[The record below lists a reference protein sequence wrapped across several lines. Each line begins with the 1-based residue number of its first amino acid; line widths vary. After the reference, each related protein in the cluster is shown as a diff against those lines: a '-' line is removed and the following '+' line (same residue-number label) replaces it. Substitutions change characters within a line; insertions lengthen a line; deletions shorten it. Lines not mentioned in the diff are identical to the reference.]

1 MSTSGLKPPR
11 RAGAILLALGVLA
24 LVFSALYLA
33 ASAEGLG
40 TRFAALYPWVFLGAG
55 AAVLVLALAIAG
67 RLLKLRRQLRAGEPG
82 ARLSRRLLVLMLALS
97 LPPVL
102 LVFAF
107 GARFVGASVDSWL
120 RANTVEA
127 MDSALE
133 LARLHLQDRRD
144 DATARAEQ
152 LLLRLRAGRF
162 DMADAVEQSLDAVDA
177 AQVVLFESDGRI
189 RHIAAAAPA
198 LLLPAPPD
206 EDALSALSA
215 RGRVVDQVRFGEAD
229 YLRVLQ
235 AADFEGRAVVQT
247 LFALPPRLVE
257 LSAKVESA
265 AFGTRQA
272 LFLRDS
278 LIQVFVLILSLV
290 TLLSVFLAVLIAFDL
305 ARRLVSPI
313 GRLAAATRAVA
324 EGRLEPVDVPPRGDE
339 LGFLVESFNRMT
351 VELAASRER
360 ATASAAET
368 ERQRAF
374 LETVLAKLSSAVLV
388 VEPEGRLRG
397 ANASAAELTAVSMAV
412 LQGLPLA
419 ELGIRCPR
427 LANLVEIV
435 GQRLRE
441 GAPEWRE
448 ELVLESPDERRLL
461 LLRGARLPD
470 GGQVLVVDDTTA
482 IDRARRD
489 AAWSEVARRLA
500 HEVKNPL
507 TPIQLSAERL
517 RRRVL
522 PQLAPTEA
530 EVVDR
535 ATHTIVAQVD
545 ALKTLVNAF
554 GEFARPPQLS
564 LVETDIARVADEV
577 LELYEHD
584 PRVALQRDFPLG
596 LPRLRADPGRLR
608 QVLHNLIKNAQEAS
622 AERPLLS
629 LRVALTLA
637 ATGERRWL
645 DLSVEDDGP
654 GLPEGFSADWF
665 EPYRSSKP
673 RGSGLGLAISRRIA
687 EEHGGQLLA
696 EARSEGGARF
706 VLRLPCQEPGVE
718 VGESGWAPE
727 AGLGVS
733 P

>member
-1 MSTSGLKPPR
+1 MSARGFKWPR
-11 RAGAILLALGVLA
+11 RAGAIVLSLGVLA

-40 TRFAALYPWVFLGAG
+40 TRYAGLYPWVFLAAG
-55 AAVLVLALAIAG
+55 GAVLVLALAIAG

-82 ARLSRRLLVLMLALS
+82 ARLTRRLLVLMLALS

-133 LARLHLQDRRD
+133 LARLQLQDRRD
-144 DATARAEQ
+144 DAMARAERV
-152 LLLRLRAGRF
+152 LLQLRAERF
-162 DMADAVEQSLDAVDA
+162 ELANAVERSLDEVGA
-177 AQVVLFESDGRI
+177 AQIVLFENDGRI
-189 RHIAAAAPA
+189 RHIAAAAPQ

-206 EDALSALSA
+206 ENALSALSA
-215 RGRVVDQVRFGEAD
+215 RGRVIDQVRVGEVD

-235 AADFEGRAVVQT
+235 AADFERRQVVQT

-257 LSAKVESA
+257 LSAQVEAA

-290 TLLSVFLAVLIAFDL
+290 ALLSVFLAVLIAFDL

-324 EGRLEPVDVPPRGDE
+324 AGRLEPVDVPPRGDE

-360 ATASAAET
+360 AAASAAET

-374 LETVLAKLSSAVLV
+374 LETVLARLSSAVLV

-397 ANASAAELTAVSMAV
+397 ANAAAAELAGLPMAA

-419 ELGIRCPR
+419 QLGERCPS
-427 LANLVEIV
+427 LAALVDTAA
-435 GQRLRE
+435 QRLRE

-448 ELVLESPDERRLL
+448 ELVMESAGERRLL

-522 PQLAPTEA
+522 PQLAAAEA

-554 GEFARPPQLS
+554 GEYARPPQLA
-564 LVETDIARVADEV
+564 LVETDVARVADEV

-584 PRVALQRDFPLG
+584 PQVELQRDFPID
-596 LPRLRADPGRLR
+596 LPRVRADAGRLR

-622 AERPLLS
+622 AERPRLL
-629 LRVALTLA
+629 LRVALA
-637 ATGERRWL
+637 PASSGARQWL

-696 EARSEGGARF
+696 EPRAEGGARF
-706 VLRLPCQEPGVE
+706 VLRLPC
-718 VGESGWAPE
+718 
-727 AGLGVS
+727 
-733 P
+733 

>member
-1 MSTSGLKPPR
+1 MGTWRTKWPR
-11 RAGAILLALGVLA
+11 RAGPVLLALGVLA

-55 AAVLVLALAIAG
+55 GAVLLLALAIAG
-67 RLLKLRRQLRAGEPG
+67 RLFKLRRQLRAGEPG
-82 ARLSRRLLVLMLALS
+82 ARLSRRLLMLMLALS
-97 LPPVL
+97 VPPVL

-107 GARFVGASVDSWL
+107 SARFVGASVDSWL

-133 LARLHLQDRRD
+133 LARLQLQDRRD
-144 DATARAEQ
+144 DALTRAERVLLQ
-152 LLLRLRAGRF
+152 LQADRF
-162 DMADAVEQSLDAVDA
+162 ALADAVEGSLDAVGA
-177 AQVVLFESDGRI
+177 AQVVLFENDGRV
-189 RHIAAAAPA
+189 RHVAAAAPA

-206 EDALSALSA
+206 EDALAALAA
-215 RGRVVDQVRFGEAD
+215 RGRTVEQVRLADLD

-235 AADFEGRAVVQT
+235 LTDLEARPILQT

-257 LSAKVESA
+257 LSDRVESA
-265 AFGTRQA
+265 AFATRQA

-278 LIQVFVLILSLV
+278 LIQVFILILSLV
-290 TLLSVFLAVLIAFDL
+290 ALLSVFLAVLIAFDL

-351 VELAASRER
+351 VELAASRAR
-360 ATASAAET
+360 AVASAAET

-374 LETVLAKLSSAVLV
+374 LETVLARLSSAVLV
-388 VEPEGRLRG
+388 FDAEGILRG
-397 ANASAAELTAVSMAV
+397 VNAAAAELAVAPPAD
-412 LQGLPLA
+412 LQGQSMDALKRRCPGLA
-419 ELGIRCPR
+419 EVFE
-427 LANLVEIV
+427 LAR
-435 GQRLRE
+435 QRLQE

-448 ELVLESPDERRLL
+448 ERVLDADDQRRLL
-461 LLRGARLPD
+461 LVRGARLPD
-470 GGQVLVVDDTTA
+470 AGQVLVIDDTSH

-522 PQLAPTEA
+522 PQLAPAEA
-530 EVVDR
+530 EVLDR

-554 GEFARPPQLS
+554 GEYARPPQLS
-564 LVETDIARVADEV
+564 LVETDIVAVVNEV

-584 PRVALQRDFPLG
+584 PRLTLRREFASP
-596 LPRLRADPGRLR
+596 LPRPRVDAGRLR
-608 QVLHNLIKNAQEAS
+608 QVLHNLLKNALEAS
-622 AERPLLS
+622 VERPALVVCMRIAS
-629 LRVALTLA
+629 LRL
-637 ATGERRWL
+637 GDREWL
-645 DLSVEDDGP
+645 DIGVEDDGP
-654 GLPEGFSADWF
+654 GLPDGFAGDWF

-673 RGSGLGLAISRRIA
+673 KGSGLGLAICRRIA

-696 EARSEGGARF
+696 ENRAEGGARF
-706 VLRLPCQEPGVE
+706 VLRLPC
-718 VGESGWAPE
+718 
-727 AGLGVS
+727 
-733 P
+733 